1 MSTLATIARKELRTY
16 FLAPVALI
24 FIATFLLASLF
35 AFFWVEGF
43 FSRNVADIRPLFAWL
58 PILLIFLVPAVGM
71 RLWSEEERMGTMEL
85 LRTFP
90 LRTRELVLGKFCA
103 GLSLVAVALL
113 LTLPIPLTVDWL
125 GDLDWGP
132 VFGGYLATLLLA
144 GAYLAITLCVSALT
158 ASQIVALVFSS
169 VLCGMLYLL
178 GSDAVASLFGN
189 QGAEILRALGAG
201 SRFESILRGV
211 IDLRDLLYYV
221 SIIGFGLVLNG
232 VLLDAKRW
240 SQSQQRASFRR
251 HARLGVLLVALNL
264 LALNGLAAPLRGVRI
279 DLTAQGEYSV
289 SPVTRR
295 LLEGLDEPLLIRG
308 YFSSKTHPLLAPLV
322 PRIRDLIE
330 EYGALGG
337 ERVRAEFLDP
347 TTDPQIEK
355 EANQDYG
362 IKSIPFQFASRH
374 EASVV
379 NSYFDVLI
387 RYGDQYETLSFQDL
401 IEIEVHGMDIAV
413 RLRNLEYD
421 LTRSIQKV
429 VYGFQSLE
437 SVLARLPQEAH
448 FTAFITRESLP
459 QGFEGLPDQIESV
472 AKEIEERSG
481 GRFHWEI
488 VDPDVPGS
496 AFDRRALYEHYGF
509 QSMTLSLFSQQTFM
523 MHLLLEVGEYR
534 ERIVPSDSLS
544 EADIREELVAALKRA
559 GSGALKTVGWVASGG
574 FGGLS
579 FNTLRETLEQ
589 TYHIENVD
597 LASGR
602 VPGQVDVLLVLD
614 PRDQG
619 EEARYAIDQFLMR
632 GGSAIIATGS
642 RTLEGGGRQ
651 SLNVSKH
658 ESGLDALLASYGV
671 RVGSEVVLDQQNAAF
686 PIPVE
691 RNLGGFSVREIQ
703 MLRYPAFV
711 DVRPEQM
718 DRDNPALAGLPGI
731 VMHWPSVVEAIAPG
745 APEEDREQDVEGDA
759 EGGDSAEKAGKAVV
773 EDSAQEPDEAT
784 AATVL
789 LRSSDAAWLL
799 EDFDA
804 QPNFTFFPQLGWQSG
819 EEMQSYSLA
828 VSRVGP
834 LASHYRD
841 REAPEFDVEE
851 RAGEAEG
858 SGADSDGSEETEDGD
873 DAPVRR
879 HGDVIETSP
888 ERTRLVVLGS
898 ASFVSDFVVDLSRQQ
913 SSDSHLANLQLIQ
926 NLVDW
931 CLEDIDLLKIRS
943 RGRYARL
950 LAPTTPG
957 LRQAVEWGNYG
968 FALVAVVVI
977 GGATLRR
984 RHKAQPMVLP
994 ARPSPPGDG
1003 GETGS
1008 PRAEGRW

>member
-1 MSTLATIARKELRTY
+1 MSTFAAIARKELRTY

-90 LRTRELVLGKFCA
+90 LRTSELVLGKFTA

-169 VLCGMLYLL
+169 VLCGTLYLL
-178 GSDAVASLFGN
+178 GSDPVVSLFGN
-189 QGAEILRALGAG
+189 LGAEILRGLGAG

-221 SIIGFGLVLNG
+221 SIIGFGLVLN
-232 VLLDAKRW
+232 VALLDARRW
-240 SQSQQRASFRR
+240 SQSQQRASFRLHTR
-251 HARLGVLLVALNL
+251 VGVLLVGLNL
-264 LALNGLAAPLRGVRI
+264 LALNGLAVPLRGVRI
-279 DLTAQGEYSV
+279 DLTAQREYSV

-295 LLEGLDEPLLIRG
+295 LLDGLDEPLLIRG

-322 PRIRDLIE
+322 PRIRDLID

-337 ERVRAEFLDP
+337 EHVRAEFLDP
-347 TTDPQIEK
+347 TTDPEIEK

-362 IKSIPFQFASRH
+362 ITSVPFQFASRH
-374 EASVV
+374 ETSVV

-401 IEIEVHGMDIAV
+401 IEIEVHGMDLAV

-437 SVLARLPQEAH
+437 SVLARLPEEAH

-459 QGFEGLPDQIESV
+459 QGFEGLPEQIASA

-496 AFDRRALYEHYGF
+496 AFDRRALYERYGF
-509 QSMTLSLFSQQTFM
+509 QPMRISLFSQQTFM

-534 ERIVPSDSLS
+534 ERIAPPGTLS
-544 EADIREELVAALKRA
+544 EAGIREELVAALKRA
-559 GSGALKTVGWVASGG
+559 GSGSLKTIGWAAYGG
-574 FGGLS
+574 FRGLS
-579 FNTLRETLEQ
+579 FNTLRETLDQ
-589 TYHIENVD
+589 TYHVEDVD

-602 VPGQVDVLLVLD
+602 VSGQVDVLLVLD
-614 PRDQG
+614 PRDLG

-632 GGSAIIATGS
+632 GGSVIIATGS
-642 RTLEGGGRQ
+642 RALEGGGRQ
-651 SLNVSKH
+651 GLAVSKH
-658 ESGLDALLASYGV
+658 ESGLDALLESYGV

-691 RNLGGFSVREIQ
+691 RNLGGFTVREIQ

-718 DRDNPALAGLPGI
+718 DRDNPALARLPGV
-731 VMHWPSVVEAIAPG
+731 VMHWPSVVEAISIGRANEVG
-745 APEEDREQDVEGDA
+745 EEDTEG
-759 EGGDSAEKAGKAVV
+759 EAV
-773 EDSAQEPDEAT
+773 T

-789 LRSSDAAWLL
+789 LRSSEAAWLL

-804 QPNFTFFPQLGWQSG
+804 QPNFTFFPKLGWKSAD
-819 EEMQSYSLA
+819 EMQSYSLA
-828 VSRVGP
+828 MSRVGP
-834 LASHYRD
+834 LTSHYRD

-851 RAGEAEG
+851 GTDGADGEGEGEDEQSDPSDSDAEG
-858 SGADSDGSEETEDGD
+858 NDE
-873 DAPVRR
+873 PLQRR
-879 HGDVIETSP
+879 GDVIETSP
-888 ERTRLVVLGS
+888 ERSRLVVLGS
-898 ASFVSDFVVDLSRQQ
+898 ASFVSDFVANLAQQ
-913 SSDSHLANLQLIQ
+913 QGSDNHLANLQLIQ

-943 RGRYARL
+943 RGHYARL
-950 LAPTTPG
+950 LAPTTSG
-957 LRQAVEWGNYG
+957 VRQAVEWGNYA
-968 FALVAVVVI
+968 FALVAVVAI

-984 RHKAQPMVLP
+984 RHHAEPMVLP
-994 ARPSPPGDG
+994 ARSSADTDGIRSGLPSAG
-1003 GETGS
+1003 GRS
-1008 PRAEGRW
+1008 